1 MVAVWDIFRLI
12 HLSGLWR
19 IWDLESKEVVY
30 VLLLLLFVCLL
41 VLNGTTEFTQ
51 THVHQVSEA
60 IQPSHP
66 LLP

>member
-12 HLSGLWR
+12 YLSGLWR

-41 VLNGTTEFTQ
+41 VLNGTTSVFPVVPQ
-51 THVHQVSEA
+51 WRKF
-60 IQPSHP
+60 
-66 LLP
+66 L